1 MTGAFHS
8 VPIMRPYY
16 CWTVLYVSILAA
28 LVLTLN
34 ADSKTSECETSIK
47 VRRNTVYQAF
57 VGQDLRINCTVSF
70 CNNTQPVSWFKLEN
84 GTDSVSVNKN
94 SHIKTE
100 WKPSDHLEGTSYLIF
115 QKILSNDSGV
125 YRCRSGGSVSHNI
138 NILVS
143 GKTSE
148 CETSIKVRRNTVYQ
162 AFVGQ
167 DLRINCTVSFCNNIQ
182 PVSWFKL
189 ENGTDSV
196 SVNKNSHIKTEWKP
210 SDHLEGTSYL
220 IFQKILSNDSGVYR
234 CQSGGSES
242 HNINILVSGKTS
254 ECETSIKVR
263 RNTVYKTFVGQ
274 DLRIN
279 CTVSFCNNIQPV
291 SWFKLENGTD
301 SVSVNKNSHIKTEWK
316 PSDHL
321 EGTSYLIFQKILS
334 NDSGV
339 YRCRSGGSE
348 SHSIKVLV
356 YAQDTFWSF
365 VYRVVGIMVFVIIVI
380 AIYVTPK
387 RGSKGVCC
395 VGGSKTP
402 PDPPEPSC
410 PASSNSHIY
419 ENNESIL

>member
-143 GKTSE
+143 GDAELTTVTSRT
-148 CETSIKVRRNTVYQ
+148 ETTSTTSSPEPRENLLMYVYCASGIL
-162 AFVGQ
+162 AFV
-167 DLRINCTVSFCNNIQ
+167 
-182 PVSWFKL
+182 
-189 ENGTDSV
+189 
-196 SVNKNSHIKTEWKP
+196 
-210 SDHLEGTSYL
+210 
-220 IFQKILSNDSGVYR
+220 
-234 CQSGGSES
+234 
-242 HNINILVSGKTS
+242 
-254 ECETSIKVR
+254 
-263 RNTVYKTFVGQ
+263 
-274 DLRIN
+274 
-279 CTVSFCNNIQPV
+279 
-291 SWFKLENGTD
+291 
-301 SVSVNKNSHIKTEWK
+301 
-316 PSDHL
+316 
-321 EGTSYLIFQKILS
+321 
-334 NDSGV
+334 
-339 YRCRSGGSE
+339 
-348 SHSIKVLV
+348 
-356 YAQDTFWSF
+356 
-365 VYRVVGIMVFVIIVI
+365 MIVI
-380 AIYVTPK
+380 VISVISMQ
-387 RGSKGVCC
+387 GCKG
-395 VGGSKTP
+395 
-402 PDPPEPSC
+402 EM
-410 PASSNSHIY
+410 
-419 ENNESIL
+419 L